1 MTQNGTQTGLL
12 AEVKDAVTPRAT
24 LLVLGV
30 VALQLLFIASYVG
43 ALHNPKPR
51 DVPFGVVAPQ
61 ALAEQSVTRLE
72 QLPGSPLDPRAVADE
87 ATARKQIMNR
97 DIDGA
102 LIVDPTRTTDTLLV
116 ASGGGTV
123 LATTLEQYLTAL
135 EASQKRTVRTVD
147 VAPASATDFDGLS
160 SFYVVVGWCVGGYL
174 TASILAISSGAR
186 PANPRRAVI
195 RLAVMALVSIVGG
208 LGGAVIVGPIL
219 DALPGSVM
227 AFWGLGALI
236 TFAVGAATLAL
247 QALFGTVGIGL
258 AILLVVIAGNP
269 SAGGAFPLPMLPPF
283 WEAIGPALPPGAG
296 TWVARSIAYFK
307 GNDTTGAL
315 LVLSAWAAVGIT
327 VTLGASVWR
336 AQREDEGK
344 GEGEEQGDRQGEPL
358 PTQVP

>member
-1 MTQNGTQTGLL
+1 MTENSFP

-43 ALHNPKPR
+43 ALHNPKPK

-61 ALAEQSVTRLE
+61 AAAQQAVTRLE
-72 QLPGSPLDPRAVADE
+72 QLPGSPLDPRAVADA
-87 ATARKQIMNR
+87 ATARKQILNR

-102 LIVDPTRTTDTLLV
+102 LIIDPAGSTDTLLV

-123 LATTLEQYLTAL
+123 LATALETLTATLEKA
-135 EASQKRTVRTVD
+135 ERRTVRTVD
-147 VAPASATDFDGLS
+147 VAPASSQDFDGLS

-174 TASILAISSGAR
+174 CASILAISTGAR

-195 RLAVMALVSIVGG
+195 RLVVMALVSIVGG
-208 LGGAVIVGPIL
+208 LGGAVIVGPVL
-219 DALPGSVM
+219 GALPGSVM
-227 AFWGLGALI
+227 TFWGLGALV

-247 QALFGTVGIGL
+247 QGIFGIIGIGL

-283 WEAIGPALPPGAG
+283 WKAIGPALPPGAG

-315 LVLSAWAAVGIT
+315 LVLSAWAAAGIA
-327 VTLGASVWR
+327 VTLGAAGLR
-336 AQREDEGK
+336 KKREDE
-344 GEGEEQGDRQGEPL
+344 PS
-358 PTQVP
+358 PTRTP